1 MFLIYLSSHQ
11 LLMATTPFYYAFSAI
26 FDIVA
31 VLNTEEIIMISGL
44 NGGNFILSSMAK
56 ERVKSGLLDRATI
69 EGSKGEYTVIFD
81 GSEWE
86 GKPLVLSSSRQPYE
100 ARVFKSIDG
109 AAAELLR
116 IGLSE
121 ASIKNTTKSNNK

>member
-1 MFLIYLSSHQ
+1 
-11 LLMATTPFYYAFSAI
+11 
-26 FDIVA
+26 
-31 VLNTEEIIMISGL
+31 MISGL
-44 NGGNFILSSMAK
+44 NSGNFILSSMAK
-56 ERVKSGLLDRATI
+56 ERVKSGLLGRATI

-81 GSEWE
+81 SSEWE
-86 GKPLVLSSSRQPYE
+86 KPLVLCSSRQPYE

-121 ASIKNTTKSNNK
+121 ASIKNTTKSNAK

>member
-1 MFLIYLSSHQ
+1 
-11 LLMATTPFYYAFSAI
+11 
-26 FDIVA
+26 
-31 VLNTEEIIMISGL
+31 MISGL
-44 NGGNFILSSMAK
+44 NGGNFVLSSMAK

>member
-1 MFLIYLSSHQ
+1 M
-11 LLMATTPFYYAFSAI
+11 M
-26 FDIVA
+26 
-31 VLNTEEIIMISGL
+31 SGL
-44 NGGNFILSSMAK
+44 DGGNFILSSMAK
-56 ERVKSGLLDRATI
+56 ERVRSGLLDRATI
-69 EGSKGEYTVIFD
+69 QGSKGEYTVIFD

-86 GKPLVLSSSRQPYE
+86 AKPLVLCSSRQPYK

-121 ASIKNTTKSNNK
+121 ASIKNTTKSNDK

>member
-1 MFLIYLSSHQ
+1 
-11 LLMATTPFYYAFSAI
+11 PFYYAFSAI